1 MSLHYVDPKK
11 AVHPLR
17 LKLDDDE
24 IRDFFRRI
32 DQDDDTLTIEEIEA
46 AQDWLFDYIAS
57 EKQTHLGEVILQ

>member
-1 MSLHYVDPKK
+1 MSLIYIDPAK

-17 LKLDDDE
+17 LELADDQ

-32 DQDDDTLTIEEIEA
+32 DQNDQTLTLEEIEA
-46 AQDWLFDYIAS
+46 AHDWLFDYIAS